1 MSVVDNSK
9 PDKGAGST
17 NEGDYCDYV
26 GQRSSVVTLFSEC

>member
-17 NEGDYCDYV
+17 NEGDYCDIRRPTV
-26 GQRSSVVTLFSEC
+26 VSSDAFQ